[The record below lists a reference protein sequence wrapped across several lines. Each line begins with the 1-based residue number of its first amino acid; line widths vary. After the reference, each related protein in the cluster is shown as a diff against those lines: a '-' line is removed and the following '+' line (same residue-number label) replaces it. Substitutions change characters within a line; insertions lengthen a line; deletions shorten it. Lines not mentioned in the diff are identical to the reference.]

1 MEKQIEKLKEIITVV
16 CNKIVQDKVFKESIA
31 VQLDKI
37 DEISEEKISET
48 IEDEMG
54 NEEESTRPK
63 MNKKQVT
70 LDSTI
75 NMNQRKN
82 IDSVSKKLR
91 IRKNPTTQHR
101 DLSGDISKGV
111 NWVIQISNKPKR
123 LK

>member
-1 MEKQIEKLKEIITVV
+1 MV
-16 CNKIVQDKVFKESIA
+16 CNKIVQDEVFKESIA

-37 DEISEEKISET
+37 DEISKEKISET

-54 NEEESTRPK
+54 NEEESTCPK

-70 LDSTI
+70 WDSTI

-91 IRKNPTTQHR
+91 IRKNPTT
-101 DLSGDISKGV
+101 
-111 NWVIQISNKPKR
+111 
-123 LK
+123 